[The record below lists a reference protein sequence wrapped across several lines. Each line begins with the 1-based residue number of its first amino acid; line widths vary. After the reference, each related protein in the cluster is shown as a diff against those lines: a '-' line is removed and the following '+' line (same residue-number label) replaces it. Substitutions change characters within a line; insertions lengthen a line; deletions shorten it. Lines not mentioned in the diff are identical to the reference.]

1 MMKQGFN
8 NATHADNSVI
18 TSTGAL
24 RDQTLQ
30 RLHAVYKKLDSK
42 GVSATFSRAAR
53 AGGDAVGDMG
63 LIGGLIGNIVMWMP
77 FFDVLEQALEAR
89 MGDVGGFDMMR
100 DTTAMAA
107 LDGLCM
113 YRDDKVQGS
122 RTRVLYDYPE
132 GRRRD
137 PISDQP
143 LNKKFNLASANDN
156 LGFGYDAEAE
166 IACLFEILDTLE
178 ALEKQGVSL
187 LQLDQ
192 KEPVYDAMKRTQDG
206 MFVRQTVSRFASP
219 MRKSA

>member
-8 NATHADNSVI
+8 NIAHDNSGVV

-30 RLHAVYKKLDSK
+30 RLHGVYKKLDAK

-63 LIGGLIGNIVMWMP
+63 LIGGLIANMVMWMP
-77 FFDVLEQALEAR
+77 FFDALEQTLEAHV
-89 MGDVGGFDMMR
+89 GDVCGFDMMR
-100 DTTAMAA
+100 DSTLMAVM
-107 LDGLCM
+107 DGLCM

-143 LNKKFNLASANDN
+143 LNKKFNLVSANDN
-156 LGFGYDAEAE
+156 LRFGYDAEAE

-178 ALEKQGVSL
+178 ALEKEGVSL

-192 KEPVYDAMKRTQDG
+192 KEPVYDAMKRMQDG
-206 MFVRQTVSRFASP
+206 LFSRQTVSRFASP
-219 MRKSA
+219 MRKAA